1 MLRAHLVRSLYNK
14 SDRVRNFCMNP
25 ETREIAM
32 NLKNFLAF
40 VGPSVLAMV
49 GLIAVPLLGVAYLSI
64 HSSHVETELVEVKSV
79 VPLFGG
85 LTKTTIEK
93 VPQPVLDENGHPIKV
108 WEYVGGRNFD
118 TVADPGGLVEAVRK
132 DRSKTSEG
140 QPTSFRQRM
149 YGIYRDVTDVDFWG
163 ALEFTLLYA
172 FITTPFILV
181 LGFILAVLINN
192 AVKWARGP
200 LIFCSL
206 LPHIITPVVGS
217 LSIYWLF
224 LDNAIVAALLEQ
236 LGAGKVYFLKDAF
249 SIRTLIILYG
259 VWHTTPFAF
268 VILYAGLQTVP
279 QDALQA
285 AEVDG
290 ANYFQRVRFIIIP
303 HLTALFSFIILIHL
317 MDAYRIFE
325 PVLVFG
331 SNLFANSLQYLTYYI
346 LNFEDNYSKAA
357 ASAVLTVMGI
367 CILLLPILRR
377 TYREQKGVA

>member
-1 MLRAHLVRSLYNK
+1 
-14 SDRVRNFCMNP
+14 
-25 ETREIAM
+25 M

-40 VGPSVLAMV
+40 VGPSVLAMLA
-49 GLIAVPLLGVAYLSI
+49 LIAVPLIGVAYLSV
-64 HSSHVETELVEVKSV
+64 HSSYVKTEIVEIESK

-85 LTKTTIEK
+85 ITKTTIEK
-93 VPQPVLDENGHPIKV
+93 VPQPVLDENGNPIKV
-108 WEYVGGRNFD
+108 WEYVGGRNYD
-118 TVADPGGLVEAVRK
+118 TVADPGGLVEAMRK
-132 DRSKTSEG
+132 DRSKTAEG

-172 FITTPFILV
+172 FITTPCIII
-181 LGFILAVLINN
+181 LGFVLAIIVNSV
-192 AVKWARGP
+192 VKWIRGP

-236 LGAGKVYFLKDAF
+236 LGMGKIYFLKSAF

-259 VWHTTPFAF
+259 VWHVTPFAF

-290 ANYFQRVRFIIIP
+290 ANYFQQVRYMISP
-303 HLTALFSFIILIHL
+303 RLTALFSFIILIHL

-357 ASAVLTVMGI
+357 ASAILTVIGI
-367 CILLLPILRR
+367 VILLLPSLRR
-377 TYREQKGVA
+377 TYREQKGLI

>member
-1 MLRAHLVRSLYNK
+1 MK
-14 SDRVRNFCMNP
+14 MK
-25 ETREIAM
+25 T
-32 NLKNFLAF
+32 FLAF

-49 GLIAVPLLGVAYLSI
+49 GLIAVPLLGVMYLSL
-64 HSSHVETELVEVKSV
+64 HNSHVKTEIVEVKSS

-85 LTKTTIEK
+85 LTKTTVEK
-93 VPQPVLDENGHPIKV
+93 VPQPVLDENGQPIKV

-118 TVADPGGLVEAVRK
+118 TVADPKGLFQALGK
-132 DRSKTSEG
+132 DRSRTAEDKPASLG
-140 QPTSFRQRM
+140 QRLN
-149 YGIYRDVTDVDFWG
+149 GLYRDITDIDFWG

-172 FITTPFILV
+172 FITTPCILGF
-181 LGFILAVLINN
+181 GFILAM
-192 AVKWARGP
+192 AVNSATQWARGP
-200 LIFCSL
+200 LIFASL
-206 LPHIITPVVGS
+206 LPFIVTPVVGS

-224 LDNAIVAALLEQ
+224 LDNAIVASLLEQ
-236 LGAGKVYFLKDAF
+236 LGAGKIYFLKNAF

-259 VWHTTPFAF
+259 VWHVTPFAF

-279 QDALQA
+279 KDALQA
-285 AEVDG
+285 AMVDG
-290 ANYFQRVRFIIIP
+290 ATYWQRTRYIIIP
-303 HLTALFSFIILIHL
+303 HLKALFSFIILIHL

-357 ASAVLTVMGI
+357 ASAILTVIGI
-367 CILLLPILRR
+367 CILLLPVLRR

>member
-1 MLRAHLVRSLYNK
+1 MK
-14 SDRVRNFCMNP
+14 IK
-25 ETREIAM
+25 T
-32 NLKNFLAF
+32 FLTF

-49 GLIAVPLLGVAYLSI
+49 GLIAVPLIGVVYLSF
-64 HSSHVETELVEVKSV
+64 HSSYVKTEIVEVKSS

-93 VPQPVLDENGHPIKV
+93 VPQPVLDENGEPVKV

-118 TVADPGGLVEAVRK
+118 TVADPGGLVAAVSK
-132 DRSKTSEG
+132 DRSTTEDG

-149 YGIYRDVTDVDFWG
+149 DGLYRDVTDIDFWG

-172 FITTPFILV
+172 FITTPCILV
-181 LGFILAVLINN
+181 LGFVLAVLVNSVVQWI
-192 AVKWARGP
+192 RGP
-200 LIFCSL
+200 LIFATL
-206 LPHIITPVVGS
+206 LPFIITPVVGS

-224 LDNAIVAALLEQ
+224 LDNALVASLLEQ
-236 LGAGKVYFLKDAF
+236 FGAGKIYFLKDAI

-259 VWHTTPFAF
+259 VWHVTPFAF

-285 AEVDG
+285 AMVDG
-290 ANYFQRVRFIIIP
+290 ATYWQRIRYIIIP
-303 HLTALFSFIILIHL
+303 HLRALFSFIILIHL

-346 LNFEDNYSKAA
+346 LNFEDNYYKAA
-357 ASAVLTVMGI
+357 ASAILTVIGI
-367 CILLLPILRR
+367 CILLLPVLRR

>member
-1 MLRAHLVRSLYNK
+1 MK
-14 SDRVRNFCMNP
+14 FK
-25 ETREIAM
+25 T
-32 NLKNFLAF
+32 FLAF

-49 GLIAVPLLGVAYLSI
+49 GLIAVPLLGVIYLSV
-64 HSSHVETELVEVKSV
+64 HTSHVKTEIVEVESS

-85 LTKTTIEK
+85 LTKTTVEK
-93 VPQPVLDENGHPIKV
+93 VPQPVLDENGQPIKV

-118 TVADPGGLVEAVRK
+118 AVADPGGLVEAVTK
-132 DRSKTSEG
+132 DRTQTAEG
-140 QPTSFRQRM
+140 QPASFGQRLNGM
-149 YGIYRDVTDVDFWG
+149 YRDITDIDFWG

-172 FITTPFILV
+172 FVTTTFILV
-181 LGFILAVLINN
+181 IGFLLAMAINS
-192 AVKWARGP
+192 VIKWLRGP
-200 LIFCSL
+200 LIFASL
-206 LPHIITPVVGS
+206 LPFIITPVVGC

-224 LDNAIVAALLEQ
+224 LDNAIVSALLEQ
-236 LGAGKVYFLKDAF
+236 LGAGKIYFLKDTI

-259 VWHTTPFAF
+259 VWHVTPFSF

-285 AEVDG
+285 AMVDG
-290 ANYFQRVRFIIIP
+290 ATYWQRVRFIIIP
-303 HLTALFSFIILIHL
+303 HLRALFSFIILIHL

-346 LNFEDNYSKAA
+346 LNFEDNYAKAA
-357 ASAVLTVMGI
+357 ASAILTVIGI
-367 CILLLPILRR
+367 CILLLPVLRR

>member
-1 MLRAHLVRSLYNK
+1 
-14 SDRVRNFCMNP
+14 
-25 ETREIAM
+25 M
-32 NLKNFLAF
+32 NLKSFLAF
-40 VGPSVLAMV
+40 VGPSVMAMLC
-49 GLIAVPLLGVAYLSI
+49 LIAIPLIGVAYLSI
-64 HSSHVETELVEVKSV
+64 HSSYVKTEIVEVKSS

-85 LTKTTIEK
+85 LTKTTVEK
-93 VPQPVLDENGHPIKV
+93 VPQPVLDENGQPVKV
-108 WEYVGGRNFD
+108 WEYVGARNFD
-118 TVADPGGLVEAVRK
+118 TVADPSGLAEAFRK
-132 DRSKTSEG
+132 DRSQTDQG
-140 QPTSFRQRM
+140 QPTSFKQRM
-149 YGIYRDVTDVDFWG
+149 YGLYRDVTDVDFWG

-172 FITTPFILV
+172 FITTPCIIV
-181 LGFILAVLINN
+181 LGFILAVIVNSV
-192 AVKWARGP
+192 VKWIRGP

-224 LDNAIVAALLEQ
+224 LDNAIVAAMLEQ
-236 LGAGKVYFLKDAF
+236 LGMGKIYFLKSAL
-249 SIRTLIILYG
+249 SISTLIILYG
-259 VWHTTPFAF
+259 VWHVTPFAF

-290 ANYFQRVRFIIIP
+290 ANYFQRLRYIIIP
-303 HLTALFSFIILIHL
+303 HLSALFSFIILIHL

-357 ASAVLTVMGI
+357 ASAILTVIGI
-367 CILLLPILRR
+367 CILLLPSLRR

>member
-1 MLRAHLVRSLYNK
+1 
-14 SDRVRNFCMNP
+14 
-25 ETREIAM
+25 M
-32 NLKNFLAF
+32 NLKSFLAF
-40 VGPSVLAMV
+40 VGPSVIAMLC
-49 GLIAVPLLGVAYLSI
+49 LIAIPLIGVAYLSV
-64 HSSHVETELVEVKSV
+64 HNSHVKTEIVEVKSS

-85 LTKTTIEK
+85 LTKTTVEK
-93 VPQPVLDENGHPIKV
+93 VPQPVLDEDGNPIKV

-118 TVADPGGLVEAVRK
+118 TVADPGGLADAFRK
-132 DRSKTSEG
+132 DRSKTDEG
-140 QPTSFRQRM
+140 QPTNFKQRM
-149 YGIYRDVTDVDFWG
+149 YGLYRDVTDVDFWG

-172 FITTPFILV
+172 FITTPCIII
-181 LGFILAVLINN
+181 LGFVLAVVVNSV
-192 AVKWARGP
+192 VKWIRGP

-206 LPHIITPVVGS
+206 MPFIITPVVGS

-224 LDNAIVAALLEQ
+224 LDNAIVAAMLEQ
-236 LGAGKVYFLKDAF
+236 LGMGKVYFLESAF

-259 VWHTTPFAF
+259 VWHVTPFAF

-290 ANYFQRVRFIIIP
+290 ANYFQRVRYIVIP

-357 ASAVLTVMGI
+357 ASAILTIIGI
-367 CILLLPILRR
+367 CILLLPSLRR